1 MLSPTVVRPTV
12 VFRPTVVIGL
22 GGTGY
27 EVVLKLKKRFID
39 VYGSVPEVIRFL
51 SIDTTENIQEREKSP
66 DGIKVF
72 LEPNELYAISVA
84 NPGQLIGGRNDHID
98 EWWPKDK
105 VPTNCIL
112 SGAGQIRARGRLAL
126 FAKVADINA
135 LIGQAINAVRE
146 IRASKQ
152 VFRENFQVSNRDG
165 VEVYVVGSLAGGTGS
180 GTFLDAA
187 FLARQYLNSFSNITG
202 VFVLPRVFANLSQ
215 THLVKSNAY
224 GALKEIEHFW
234 GLSPSNSIEIDYGIS
249 KIKADRP
256 PFDAVFLID
265 GVNKNGTVVSR
276 PDDLQNLVADGLY
289 IQIGSQ
295 IGLDAANVADNIR
308 AYLAT
313 GEKVRGRNINYC
325 SFGFATLTL
334 PVQQY
339 ERMKLDDAQKLMKN
353 ELMASTPTIDLEND
367 INRFLEDCKLADAS
381 TVLNTLT
388 ESDRGGQIK
397 PEFRIGEMRY
407 DRTALPTIKELHKQQ
422 LDKFEQRA
430 AQELAVN
437 FSQLEQTTTAAISTW
452 WERSLNRPNGLAYVL
467 QFLTKLSHI
476 LDELQLSVQRKS
488 QEAKSSF
495 NALKLEPQEE
505 KIKEASETWFPN
517 KNTIQTACQRYK
529 ERADQKWKTYLH
541 WKRCDKAAE
550 LYGVLRA
557 RLEELHEK
565 CQRLQSNLDKVYR
578 DFEQSDRE
586 VSREG
591 NNDNPFIHTI
601 GRINLQSKRPKITG
615 EDFIRWSREQSQSLT
630 NWSEKK
636 AEDVKSQILAFLNET
651 YSPLTSMTVEQVLA
665 DSNPEDAGKDLEQLG
680 KLAVPLWQYQA
691 EEIPTQQQHVI
702 TEFYYYGVETSNT
715 VFSNPPLSSRLPKGN
730 NNPSFVPTGEPHK
743 VTLFRVEVGVPLFT
757 FNGMRDMELA
767 YLDPNKVFKHLHRNW
782 TNFPNLIPLEDDGG
796 ALRWFALALAPDP
809 YKLIVNQR
817 RQYSIYTIQ
826 ARKLEGQVLPLGGD
840 RKSAFKAFKSNLPLV
855 KEIAEK
861 VERITHENQDKA
873 KFSLEN
879 YINHL
884 NQVLNGGKVDSQI
897 KEQVEMEIQEIEAYL
912 ENLDVI
918 I

>member
-39 VYGSVPEVIRFL
+39 IYGSVPEVIRFI

-66 DGIKVF
+66 DGTKVI

-84 NPGQLIGGRNDHID
+84 NPLPLTRNDHIA
-98 EWWPKDK
+98 EWWPRD
-105 VPTNCIL
+105 ISAASL
-112 SGAGQIRARGRLAL
+112 ISGAGQIRARGRLAL
-126 FAKVADINA
+126 FAKVGDIDA
-135 LIGQAINAVRE
+135 LIAQAINTVRE
-146 IRASKQ
+146 IRTSKQ
-152 VFRENFQVSNRDG
+152 AFSENFQVSSRDG
-165 VEVYVVGSLAGGTGS
+165 VEVFIVGSLAGGTGS
-180 GTFLDAA
+180 GTFLDTA
-187 FLARQYLNSFSNITG
+187 FLTREHLNNFSNITG
-202 VFVLPRVFANLSQ
+202 VFVLPRVFANIPQ

-234 GLSPSNSIEIDYGIS
+234 GLSPSNSIEIDYGTK

-265 GVNKNGTVVSR
+265 GVNKNGTVVGR

-339 ERMKLDDAQKLMKN
+339 ERMKLEDAQSLLKN
-353 ELMASTPTIDLEND
+353 ELMASTATIDLESD
-367 INRFLEDCKLADAS
+367 ITRFLEDCKLAEA
-381 TVLNTLT
+381 TTLLNALT
-388 ESDRGGQIK
+388 ESDRGGQMK
-397 PEFRIGEMRY
+397 PEFRIGEIRQ
-407 DRTALPTIKELHKQQ
+407 DRTALPTIKELYKRQ
-422 LDKFEQRA
+422 LDQFEQRT
-430 AQELAVN
+430 AQELGLS
-437 FSQLEQTTTAAISTW
+437 FYRLEQTASAAIATF
-452 WERSLNRPNGLAYVL
+452 WERGLNRPNGLAYVL
-467 QFLTKLSHI
+467 EFLSKLSQK
-476 LDELQLSVQRKS
+476 LDELQQSVQQKS
-488 QEAKSSF
+488 QEAQSSF
-495 NALKLEPQEE
+495 NALKLEAQEE
-505 KIKEASETWFPN
+505 KIKEAAETWFPN
-517 KNTIQTACQRYK
+517 KNTIQAACQRYK

-557 RLEELHEK
+557 KVEQIQEK
-565 CQRLQSNLDKVYR
+565 CQRLHSNLDKVYR
-578 DFEQSDRE
+578 DIEQSYHE
-586 VSREG
+586 VNRQGS
-591 NNDNPFIHTI
+591 NDNPFIHTI
-601 GRINLQSKRPKITG
+601 QRINIQSKRPKVTG
-615 EDFIRWSREQSQSLT
+615 EDFIRWHREQSQTLT

-636 AEDVKSQILAFLNET
+636 AEDVKNEILKFVNEA
-651 YSPLTSMTVEQVLA
+651 YYPLTSMTVEQVLA
-665 DSNPEDAGKDLEQLG
+665 DSNPEDAGQDLQQLG
-680 KLAVPLWQYQA
+680 KLAVPLWQY
-691 EEIPTQQQHVI
+691 EVSEIPIQQQHLI
-702 TEFYYYGVETSNT
+702 TEFYYYGVESNNT
-715 VFSNPPLSSRLPKGN
+715 IFSDPPLSNRLPKGN

-743 VTLFRVEVGVPLFT
+743 VMLFRVEVGVPLFA
-757 FNGMRDMELA
+757 FNGMRELESA

-782 TNFPNLIPLEDDGG
+782 TNLANLIPPEDDGG

-809 YKLIVNQR
+809 YKLVVNQSKK
-817 RQYSIYTIQ
+817 YFVSTEQ
-826 ARKLEGQVLPLGGD
+826 AKRLEGGVLPLGGD

-855 KEIAEK
+855 KEIANK
-861 VERITHENQDKA
+861 VEQITHEDQDKA
-873 KFSLEN
+873 KSTLQN

-884 NQVLNGGKVDSQI
+884 NQVLKGGKVDAQI
-897 KEQVEMEIQEIEAYL
+897 QEQVEMEIQEIEAYL
-912 ENLDVI
+912 EDLDVI

>member
-39 VYGSVPEVIRFL
+39 VYGSVPEVIRFI

-66 DGIKVF
+66 DGTKVI

-84 NPGQLIGGRNDHID
+84 NPLPLTRNDHIA
-98 EWWPKDK
+98 EWWPRD
-105 VPTNCIL
+105 ISAASL
-112 SGAGQIRARGRLAL
+112 ISGAGQIRARGRLAL
-126 FAKVADINA
+126 FAKVADIDA
-135 LIGQAINAVRE
+135 LIAQAINAVRE
-146 IRASKQ
+146 IRTSKQ
-152 VFRENFQVSNRDG
+152 AFSDNFQVSSRDG
-165 VEVYVVGSLAGGTGS
+165 VEVFIVGSLAGGTGS
-180 GTFLDAA
+180 GTFLDVA
-187 FLARQYLNSFSNITG
+187 FLTREHLNNFSNITG
-202 VFVLPRVFANLSQ
+202 VFVLPRVFANIPQ

-234 GLSPSNSIEIDYGIS
+234 GLSPSNSIEIDYGIR
-249 KIKADRP
+249 KVKADRP

-265 GVNKNGTVVSR
+265 GVNKNGTVISR

-313 GEKVRGRNINYC
+313 GEKIRGRNINYC

-339 ERMKLDDAQKLMKN
+339 ERMKLEDAQNLLKN
-353 ELMASTPTIDLEND
+353 ELMAFTPIIDLENE
-367 INRFLEDCKLADAS
+367 ITRFLEDCNLAEAT
-381 TVLNTLT
+381 TVLNALT

-407 DRTALPTIKELHKQQ
+407 DRTALPTIKELYKRQ
-422 LDKFEQRA
+422 LDQFEQRT
-430 AQELAVN
+430 AQELGLS
-437 FSQLEQTTTAAISTW
+437 FYRLQQTTTTAIASF
-452 WERSLNRPNGLAYVL
+452 WERSINRPNGLAYVL
-467 QFLTKLSHI
+467 QFLTRLSQK
-476 LDELQLSVQRKS
+476 LDELQQSVQRKS

-505 KIKEASETWFPN
+505 KLKEAAETWFSN
-517 KNTIQTACQRYK
+517 KNTIQIACQRYK

-541 WKRCDKAAE
+541 LKRCDKAAE
-550 LYGVLRA
+550 LYGLLRVKV
-557 RLEELHEK
+557 EEIQEK
-565 CQRLQSNLDKVYR
+565 CQHLHSNLDKVYR
-578 DFEQSDRE
+578 DLEQSYHE
-586 VSREG
+586 VSRQG

-601 GRINLQSKRPKITG
+601 QRINLQSKRPKVTG
-615 EDFIRWSREQSQSLT
+615 EDFIRWYREQSESLT

-636 AEDVKSQILAFLNET
+636 AEDVKNEILKFVDEA
-651 YSPLTSMTVEQVLA
+651 YYPLTSMTVEQVLA
-665 DSNPEDAGKDLEQLG
+665 DSNPEDAGQDLQQLG
-680 KLAVPLWQYQA
+680 KLAVPLWQY
-691 EEIPTQQQHVI
+691 ELSEIPIQQQHLI
-702 TEFYYYGVETSNT
+702 TEFYYYGVESNNT
-715 VFSNPPLSSRLPKGN
+715 IFSNPPLSSRLPRGN

-743 VTLFRVEVGVPLFT
+743 VMLFRVEVGVPLFA
-757 FNGMRDMELA
+757 FNGMRDMESA

-782 TNFPNLIPLEDDGG
+782 TNLPNLIPQEDDGG
-796 ALRWFALALAPDP
+796 ALRWFALALAPAP

-817 RQYSIYTIQ
+817 RQYSVYTDQ
-826 ARKLEGQVLPLGGD
+826 AKKLEDQVLPLGGD
-840 RKSAFKAFKSNLPLV
+840 RKSAFKAFKSNLRLI
-855 KEIAEK
+855 KEITEK
-861 VERITHENQDKA
+861 IERITHQDKDKA
-873 KFSLEN
+873 KVVLEN
-879 YINHL
+879 YTNHL
-884 NQVLNGGKVDSQI
+884 NQVLNGGKVDAQI

-912 ENLDVI
+912 EDLDVI